1 MLVEMSDTTAT
12 TAKIALQALGGAHAP
27 AGLAADLAAL
37 LTLPEH
43 AREHLWEIL
52 GPSLADPVPAQVE
65 AEVERFCVT
74 YDVEREQLG
83 YTIRACR
90 FLLREAASIDLSRA
104 AFAADLEALSSE
116 AEAIG
121 ALLLPRFES
130 AKAFVRREMLRNTIA
145 DHGKL
150 LESVTWRVDHP
161 ASSSRGKRLAGRVV
175 SLTLGY
181 REGDRRERVTLQ
193 VLPEALVELKKL
205 CDQLLS

>member
-1 MLVEMSDTTAT
+1 MLVEMSDTTAKPT
-12 TAKIALQALGGAHAP
+12 LQALGGSPAP
-27 AGLAADLAAL
+27 PGLAPDLAAL
-37 LTLPEH
+37 LTLPEP
-43 AREHLWEIL
+43 AREHLWQIL

-65 AEVERFCVT
+65 ADVERFCVT
-74 YDVEREQLG
+74 HDVDREQLG

-90 FLLREAASIDLSRA
+90 FLIREAASLDLPKD
-104 AFAADLEALSSE
+104 AFAADLAFLSSE

-150 LESVTWRVDHP
+150 LESVSYRVDAP
-161 ASSSRGKRLAGRVV
+161 SSSNRSKRLSGRVV

-193 VLPEALVELKKL
+193 VLPEALAELKKI

>member
-1 MLVEMSDTTAT
+1 MLVGMSDTTAT
-12 TAKIALQALGGAHAP
+12 TAKITLQTLGGAPAP
-27 AGLAADLAAL
+27 PGLAGDLAAL

-52 GPSLADPVPAQVE
+52 GPSLADPVPAPVE
-65 AEVERFCVT
+65 SEVERFCVT
-74 YDVEREQLG
+74 YDVDREQLG

-90 FLLREAASIDLSRA
+90 FLIREAASLDLSRA
-104 AFAADLEALSSE
+104 AFMADLEALSEE

-150 LESVTWRVDHP
+150 LESISWRIDHP

-175 SLTLGY
+175 SLTLNY
-181 REGDRRERVTLQ
+181 REGDHRERVTLQ
-193 VLPEALVELKKL
+193 VLPEALVELKKI